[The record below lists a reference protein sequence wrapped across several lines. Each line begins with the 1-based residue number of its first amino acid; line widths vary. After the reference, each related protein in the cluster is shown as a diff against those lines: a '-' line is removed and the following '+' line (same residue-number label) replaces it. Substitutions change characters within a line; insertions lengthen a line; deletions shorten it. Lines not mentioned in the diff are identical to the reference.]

1 MEQREQ
7 SAASCRCAG
16 ARSGVAVRRPA
27 AAQGRP
33 VWRSGPQGVPERA
46 PYAPGWT
53 PPAGS
58 GRPGADPA
66 TGLPPHLEP
75 SSGSDWC
82 QVSVRSPHP
91 VRGTSAAVNFR
102 GFVVLHRE
110 SRIGLPLLGEIDA
123 PRSNLKGPRCR
134 KCRKSGPPACF
145 AGNLPRK
152 VGEATSRSKNLDAG
166 TNRRCKEK
174 DDRTNGQV
182 SGWRKSAKQSAPAE
196 NRPRP
201 AFV

>member
-75 SSGSDWC
+75 SCGSDWC
-82 QVSVRSPHP
+82 QVSVRSP
-91 VRGTSAAVNFR
+91 VRGTSSAVIIGVHGASPLTRTNSRLYGESPAGAA
-102 GFVVLHRE
+102 G
-110 SRIGLPLLGEIDA
+110 
-123 PRSNLKGPRCR
+123 PRSNLKGPRCDP
-134 KCRKSGPPACF
+134 GPGNAGFPGPAACF
-145 AGNLPRK
+145 AGILRTK
-152 VGEATSRSKNLDAG
+152 VGE
-166 TNRRCKEK
+166 
-174 DDRTNGQV
+174 
-182 SGWRKSAKQSAPAE
+182 SGGE
-196 NRPRP
+196 
-201 AFV
+201 VMID